1 MNKYLK
7 KHDDGQVDWSK
18 VGFEMLNEFQDL
30 MMGGLDLSCRRLL
43 HEVLVARGFEIND
56 IYSEYFISDGEGRI
70 VFVLMDD
77 EFLKVVR
84 DEVIYNLPMHYASGS
99 DELCDLWE
107 MIRKA
112 WNADAS

>member
-18 VGFEMLNEFQDL
+18 VGFEMLNGFQDL
-30 MMGGLDLSCRRLL
+30 MMEGLDLTCRRLL
-43 HEVLVARGFEIND
+43 HEVLVSRGFEIHD
-56 IYSEYFISDGEGRI
+56 IYSEYVISDGEGRT

-84 DEVIYNLPMHYASGS
+84 DEVIYNLPMHYASGKE
-99 DELCDLWE
+99 ELCDLWGL
-107 MIRKA
+107 IRKA
-112 WNADAS
+112 WNA